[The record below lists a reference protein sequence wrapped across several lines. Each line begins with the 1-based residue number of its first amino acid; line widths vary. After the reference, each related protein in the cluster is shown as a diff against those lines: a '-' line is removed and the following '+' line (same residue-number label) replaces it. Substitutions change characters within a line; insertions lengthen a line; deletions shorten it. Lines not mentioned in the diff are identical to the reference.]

1 MFSSTEEP
9 NTFAPVPAIC
19 LKELT
24 TALLFSAKV
33 FEDIAALPNS
43 VVNLVT
49 FFTVSSV
56 MTPFLSISSIKS
68 VKAFGCWVSVDNSV
82 SELVILSIASFCSS
96 GSSIDKAL
104 V

>member
-1 MFSSTEEP
+1 MFSSTEDP
-9 NTFAPVPAIC
+9 NTFEPAPAIC

-33 FEDIAALPNS
+33 LDDIAALPNS

-49 FFTVSSV
+49 LFTVLSV
-56 MTPFLSISSIKS
+56 IVPLFVISSIKS
-68 VKAFGCWVSVDNSV
+68 FKTFGSWVSVDNSV
-82 SELVILSIASFCSS
+82 SELVILSIASCCNL
-96 GSSIDKAL
+96 GSSIAKAA